1 MDKIRS
7 MAEPTQNQ
15 NKTEVSTSEIMDF
28 LVKHMVIKEEFDEKM
43 EKIDERF
50 KKIDER
56 FDSLKQEMNKQ
67 KLDIL
72 DAVDNKLA
80 HLKGDLV
87 ILMRKEDKKVVA
99 LVEILKENKVIAS
112 ENAKTVLAMEPF
124 PQPAV

>member
-1 MDKIRS
+1 
-7 MAEPTQNQ
+7 
-15 NKTEVSTSEIMDF
+15 MDF

>member
-1 MDKIRS
+1 

>member
-1 MDKIRS
+1 

-99 LVEILKENKVIAS
+99 LVEILKEDKVITL
-112 ENAKTVLAMEPF
+112 EKAKTVLAMEPF